1 LSLVGNEPH
10 INLDLKKE
18 RVRAETVACAN
29 GPSSSQSLF
38 LAIPFESGDREPL
51 TALLKELP

>member
-1 LSLVGNEPH
+1 LSLVVNEPH

-18 RVRAETVACAN
+18 RVRADTAGSAN
-29 GPSSSQSLF
+29 GPSSSQPSF
-38 LAIPFESGDREPL
+38 LATPLESGDREPL